1 MCTVCVSVCECV
13 SVSVLCVIYFM
24 AHAVHII
31 LCVGCWVFR
40 VMLFCNSFFGL
51 NLKELC
57 RNISVELYKIQRI
70 KTVSSFWNVID
81 TFLSQCFRKS
91 LPQSLLHHGPF
102 IDLLMMHKEPPG
114 GNRAIATMQR
124 SGGCWSHKQP
134 CVILLSCF
142 SPSVMPSHHNV
153 IGFS

>member
-1 MCTVCVSVCECV
+1 MCTVCVCVCECV

-24 AHAVHII
+24 AHAVDII

-81 TFLSQCFRKS
+81 TFLSQCFRKVCHKVCYITVHLLIYWWCIKNHQGAIEQLLPCREAVAVGLTNNLVWFCFRVS
-91 LPQSLLHHGPF
+91 LPPLCLPT
-102 IDLLMMHKEPPG
+102 I
-114 GNRAIATMQR
+114 T
-124 SGGCWSHKQP
+124 
-134 CVILLSCF
+134 
-142 SPSVMPSHHNV
+142 
-153 IGFS
+153 